1 MRNFETD
8 SLSGSA
14 FILFIAVRNF
24 KKQFMD
30 KKQQAQIEEMVK
42 KEIDK
47 TKKTIQDYKDMTVP
61 EGLDDAV
68 GRVSR
73 MDAINNKSIT
83 QAALRQAEEKLKKL
97 NYVLSQIDKDGF
109 GECRRCGAQIP
120 IGRIILMPQS
130 VHCVRCA
137 R

>member
-1 MRNFETD
+1 
-8 SLSGSA
+8 
-14 FILFIAVRNF
+14 
-24 KKQFMD
+24 MD
-30 KKQQAQIEEMVK
+30 KKTQEEIKKQVLSAIE
-42 KEIDK
+42 K
-47 TKKTIQDYKDMTVP
+47 TKLAITDYKDMTIP

-73 MDAINNKSIT
+73 MDAINNKSVT

-97 NYVLSQIDKDGF
+97 NYVFSQIGKPGF
-109 GECRRCGAQIP
+109 GECARCGNLIP

-130 VHCVRCA
+130 IHCVNCA

>member
-1 MRNFETD
+1 
-8 SLSGSA
+8 
-14 FILFIAVRNF
+14 
-24 KKQFMD
+24 MD
-30 KKQQAQIEEMVK
+30 KKQNAEIKELIET
-42 KEIDK
+42 EILK
-47 TKKTIQDYKDMTVP
+47 TKNSIADYKDMTIP

-97 NYVLSQIDKDGF
+97 EYVLSQIHKDGF
-109 GECRRCGAQIP
+109 GECARCGKIIP

-130 VHCVRCA
+130 IYCVRCA
-137 R
+137 Q

>member
-1 MRNFETD
+1 
-8 SLSGSA
+8 
-14 FILFIAVRNF
+14 
-24 KKQFMD
+24 MD
-30 KKQQAQIEEMVK
+30 KKQQ
-42 KEIDK
+42 KEIKIMVLNEIEK
-47 TKKTIQDYKDMTVP
+47 TQKSIIDYKDMTVP

-68 GRVSR
+68 GRISR

-97 NYVLSQIDKDGF
+97 NYVLSQIDHEGF
-109 GECRRCGAQIP
+109 GKCKRCGNQIP

-137 R
+137 Q

>member
-1 MRNFETD
+1 
-8 SLSGSA
+8 
-14 FILFIAVRNF
+14 
-24 KKQFMD
+24 MD
-30 KKQQAQIEEMVK
+30 KKQQTEVKALVK
-42 KEIDK
+42 KEIEK
-47 TKKTIQDYKDMTVP
+47 TQKTIADYKDMTVP

-97 NYVLSQIDKDGF
+97 NYVLTQVEKEGF
-109 GECRRCGAQIP
+109 GECKRCGNTIP

-130 VHCVRCA
+130 IYCVRCA

>member
-1 MRNFETD
+1 
-8 SLSGSA
+8 
-14 FILFIAVRNF
+14 
-24 KKQFMD
+24 MD
-30 KKQQAQIEEMVK
+30 KKQQTEIQEMVR
-42 KEIDK
+42 KEIEK
-47 TKKTIQDYKDMTVP
+47 TKKTIADYKDMTIP

-109 GECRRCGAQIP
+109 GECRRCGGQIP

>member
-1 MRNFETD
+1 
-8 SLSGSA
+8 
-14 FILFIAVRNF
+14 
-24 KKQFMD
+24 MD
-30 KKQQAQIEEMVK
+30 KKLEEDIKQQVLTAIE
-42 KEIDK
+42 K
-47 TKKTIQDYKDMTVP
+47 TKLAIDDYKDMTIP

-73 MDAINNKSIT
+73 MDAINNKSVT

-97 NYVLSQIDKDGF
+97 NYVYSQIGKRGF
-109 GECRRCGAQIP
+109 GECARCGKLIP

-130 VHCVRCA
+130 VHCVNCA